1 MEKVRNT
8 SATLRSCLKG
18 SQIRN
23 IDGKIVGKDGK
34 PMMPMRHETSNGGTV
49 HEETVTVTKSLKDD
63 TDRTFFEAWEDPN
76 VGAMKT
82 TYGNDAH
89 ESNENPNLASKRQ
102 GSFADVLNNNPSSK
116 SKFRSL
122 LNSEKVE
129 NADVVLPLATF
140 TAAQQRYAN
149 SLVGYFVGKNVAFP
163 LVQNYVSNTWS
174 KFGFQKVIK
183 DEDGFFFFKFTSLS
197 GLEQVLEQGP
207 WLIRNIPIILTKW
220 SPNLALTK
228 DKVTK
233 VPVWVKMHKVP
244 VVAYSE
250 DGLSLIATQIGK
262 PVMLDAFTSTMCA
275 DPWGRMGYARALIEV
290 SAEKELKQEV
300 IMAVP
305 EVEGTGHIHVK
316 IQVEYEWK
324 PPLCHECHVFG
335 HNLEQCPKH
344 VVEPV
349 KVTVEQN
356 TDGFTTVTNR
366 KKKGKQPQSN
376 HARKIEGLKL
386 NKPKATFVYRPKI
399 SEPARTMETTSDD
412 IDLFKLKNQFDSLR
426 DQDDLLKEN
435 EVGETSGANAMN
447 KDTNLNEDSESD
459 VEEVG
464 LNRTPKQSEV
474 RQVVNENRLSICAI
488 LESHVDISALSKVCS
503 KVFRSWDW
511 TSNASLCSKGCRIIL
526 GWNLDVVNVMVVSQT
541 SQVMHVKIIHKVSGR
556 ELFCSFVYANNL
568 PVARRSLWADLEL
581 HKNVT
586 RGKPWILMGDFNVA
600 LNLEDYSSG
609 SSKLNYAI
617 TDFKDCVYNIEVM
630 DINSSGL
637 HFTWN
642 QKPKG
647 GSGLLKKLDR
657 IMGNTE
663 FIDAFPG
670 AYALFQPY
678 RISDH
683 SPAMYQV
690 VSKLKALK
698 KPFLKLLHDQGNL
711 HDRVNKLRF
720 ELDEV
725 QKALDLNPNDLSL
738 REEEVVYV
746 QAFSEAKLDEER
758 FLKQKAKIEWL
769 EVGDSNSAYF
779 HKSVKI
785 RIHRGRID
793 VIMNSDNIEVTGSN
807 VADVFV
813 SRYQMFLRS
822 DMVCD
827 NLNMDAAMFSIGDE
841 RAPRP
846 DGFSSAFFKKGW
858 DIVGLNVC
866 HAIRDF
872 FVNGRLLKEIN
883 HTFIAL
889 IPKVSTPLKINDYR
903 PISCCNVIYK
913 CISKILTNRII
924 DGIKEVVS
932 DNQSAFV
939 PGRRISD
946 NILITQELMHNYH
959 RNRGPPRCAFKIDIQ
974 KAYDTVDWRFLGC
987 VLKYFGFHPLM
998 IKWIMACVTSTSFS
1012 LNLNGDIHGFFKGK
1026 RGLRQ
1031 GDPLSPYLFTLI
1043 MEVLTLMIKRRVNLS
1058 GVFRYHKNCEELQL
1072 VNVCFAD
1079 DLFIFARGDLDSARV
1094 IMESLDEFKLTSGL
1108 VPSIPKSTAFFCNVP
1123 NHVKI
1128 SILNIMPFAEGNL
1141 PVKYLGVPLIS
1152 SRLLNKDCKVLV
1164 EKAKN
1169 RIEDWKNKSLSFAG
1183 RLQLCKSVISSL
1195 HVYWA
1200 SVLII
1205 PKGII
1210 YDIQSLIRGFL
1221 WCNGE
1226 YKRGKAKVA
1235 WDDICL
1241 PKSEGGLGLRSLDLF
1256 NMALMTTHIWNI
1268 VSNKESLWVRWIHT
1282 YKLRNRSFWDLP
1294 IKDNVSWGW
1303 LKLLQ
1308 LRVLVRPFFSSRAK
1322 KRSNYKSH

>member
-324 PPLCHECHVFG
+324 PPLCDECHVFG

-349 KVTVEQN
+349 KVTMEQN

-366 KKKGKQPQSN
+366 KKKGKQPQTN
-376 HARKIEGLKL
+376 HARKIEGASTPSSCVY
-386 NKPKATFVYRPKI
+386 NGFSIATWNIR
-399 SEPARTMETTSDD
+399 
-412 IDLFKLKNQFDSLR
+412 
-426 DQDDLLKEN
+426 
-435 EVGETSGANAMN
+435 
-447 KDTNLNEDSESD
+447 
-459 VEEVG
+459 G

-474 RQVVNENRLSICAI
+474 RHVVNENRLSICAI

-511 TSNASLCSKGCRIIL
+511 TSNANLCTKGCRIIL

-609 SSKLNYAI
+609 PSKLNYAI

-647 GSGLLKKLDR
+647 GCGLLKKLDR

-670 AYALFQPY
+670 A
-678 RISDH
+678 ISDH
-683 SPAMYQV
+683 SPACLECECEDYKMYQV

-698 KPFLKLLHDQGNL
+698 KPFRKLLHDQGNL

-738 REEEVVYV
+738 REDEAVYV

-779 HKSVKI
+779 HKSVKS
-785 RIHRGRID
+785 RIHRSRID

-813 SRYQMFLRS
+813 SHYKMFLGS

-827 NLNMDAAMFSIGDE
+827 NLNMDGLFLKKVSADSFSSMVRPVTDEEIKAAMFSIGDE
-841 RAPRP
+841 RAPGP

-858 DIVGLNVC
+858 DIVGLDVC

-1058 GVFRYHKNCEELQL
+1058 GVFRYHKHCEELQL

-1308 LRVLVRPFFSSRAK
+1308 LRVLVRPFFWVKLGNGRDTS
-1322 KRSNYKSH
+1322 

>member
-1 MEKVRNT
+1 M
-8 SATLRSCLKG
+8 
-18 SQIRN
+18 
-23 IDGKIVGKDGK
+23 
-34 PMMPMRHETSNGGTV
+34 
-49 HEETVTVTKSLKDD
+49 
-63 TDRTFFEAWEDPN
+63 
-76 VGAMKT
+76 
-82 TYGNDAH
+82 
-89 ESNENPNLASKRQ
+89 
-102 GSFADVLNNNPSSK
+102 
-116 SKFRSL
+116 
-122 LNSEKVE
+122 
-129 NADVVLPLATF
+129 
-140 TAAQQRYAN
+140 
-149 SLVGYFVGKNVAFP
+149 
-163 LVQNYVSNTWS
+163 
-174 KFGFQKVIK
+174 
-183 DEDGFFFFKFTSLS
+183 
-197 GLEQVLEQGP
+197 
-207 WLIRNIPIILTKW
+207 
-220 SPNLALTK
+220 
-228 DKVTK
+228 
-233 VPVWVKMHKVP
+233 
-244 VVAYSE
+244 
-250 DGLSLIATQIGK
+250 
-262 PVMLDAFTSTMCA
+262 
-275 DPWGRMGYARALIEV
+275 
-290 SAEKELKQEV
+290 
-300 IMAVP
+300 
-305 EVEGTGHIHVK
+305 
-316 IQVEYEWK
+316 
-324 PPLCHECHVFG
+324 
-335 HNLEQCPKH
+335 
-344 VVEPV
+344 
-349 KVTVEQN
+349 
-356 TDGFTTVTNR
+356 
-366 KKKGKQPQSN
+366 
-376 HARKIEGLKL
+376 
-386 NKPKATFVYRPKI
+386 
-399 SEPARTMETTSDD
+399 
-412 IDLFKLKNQFDSLR
+412 
-426 DQDDLLKEN
+426 
-435 EVGETSGANAMN
+435 
-447 KDTNLNEDSESD
+447 
-459 VEEVG
+459 
-464 LNRTPKQSEV
+464 
-474 RQVVNENRLSICAI
+474 
-488 LESHVDISALSKVCS
+488 DISALSKVCS

-541 SQVMHVKIIHKVSGR
+541 SHVMNVKIIHKVSGR
-556 ELFCSFVYANNL
+556 GLFCSFVYANNL

-647 GSGLLKKLDR
+647 GCGLLKKLDR

-683 SPAMYQV
+683 SPAVLNIPNLPFNKPKPFKFFNFLAHKSQFRELLSSVWSVNVDGHKMYQV

-698 KPFLKLLHDQGNL
+698 KPFRKLLHDQGNL

-738 REEEVVYV
+738 REDEAVYV

-779 HKSVKI
+779 HKSVKS
-785 RIHRGRID
+785 RIHRSRID

-813 SRYQMFLRS
+813 SHYKMFLGS

-827 NLNMDAAMFSIGDE
+827 NLNMDGLFLKKVSADSFSSMVRPVTDEEIKAAMFSIGDE
-841 RAPRP
+841 RAPGP

-858 DIVGLNVC
+858 DIVGLDVC

-1058 GVFRYHKNCEELQL
+1058 GVFRYH
-1072 VNVCFAD
+1072 
-1079 DLFIFARGDLDSARV
+1079 
-1094 IMESLDEFKLTSGL
+1094 
-1108 VPSIPKSTAFFCNVP
+1108 
-1123 NHVKI
+1123 H
-1128 SILNIMPFAEGNL
+1128 
-1141 PVKYLGVPLIS
+1141 
-1152 SRLLNKDCKVLV
+1152 
-1164 EKAKN
+1164 
-1169 RIEDWKNKSLSFAG
+1169 
-1183 RLQLCKSVISSL
+1183 
-1195 HVYWA
+1195 
-1200 SVLII
+1200 
-1205 PKGII
+1205 
-1210 YDIQSLIRGFL
+1210 
-1221 WCNGE
+1221 
-1226 YKRGKAKVA
+1226 
-1235 WDDICL
+1235 
-1241 PKSEGGLGLRSLDLF
+1241 
-1256 NMALMTTHIWNI
+1256 
-1268 VSNKESLWVRWIHT
+1268 
-1282 YKLRNRSFWDLP
+1282 
-1294 IKDNVSWGW
+1294 
-1303 LKLLQ
+1303 
-1308 LRVLVRPFFSSRAK
+1308 
-1322 KRSNYKSH
+1322 